1 MNLIHPTGLY
11 IRYFKSSDKDFI
23 EEGESALIKAILPP
37 FNSQLTEYK
46 IKEPQKAF

>member
-1 MNLIHPTGLY
+1 MVLLKLFGFILNL
-11 IRYFKSSDKDFI
+11 FKSTDKDFS